1 MVLPTM
7 TTPPFL
13 YLNTRE
19 ELVTVLEC
27 KDAALDFVFLC
38 TPEKPCKTAG
48 CDYPA
53 ADHNY
58 NKCLV
63 HGRSWIPTKH
73 TSTDGC
79 IRHDRGHMLLGPEF
93 SIAQNPGAKSCC
105 CDMACCKG
113 IGYTASLFAIPSD
126 PTVLDK
132 YLRNS
137 GVMFADEKRKRFERI
152 QEILSLLIGI
162 LMLSTDITT
171 RKMRNGIL

>member
-1 MVLPTM
+1 MSPHNPILRPNFFGAAFFVRRKWMVLQTM

-19 ELVTVLEC
+19 ELATVLEC
-27 KDAALDFVFLC
+27 KDAALDFVSLC

-63 HGRSWIPTKH
+63 HGRWWIPTKH

-93 SIAQNPGAKSCC
+93 SIAQNPGAKACC
-105 CDMACCKG
+105 CDMASCKG
-113 IGYTASLFAIPSD
+113 IGYTRCSPSR
-126 PTVLDK
+126 PGLGK
-132 YLRNS
+132 Y
-137 GVMFADEKRKRFERI
+137 RF
-152 QEILSLLIGI
+152 
-162 LMLSTDITT
+162 
-171 RKMRNGIL
+171 